1 MTLYIT
7 QETRGESITCYD
19 LEMIRCGKVP
29 LNYEGRIFS
38 LRHSFA
44 YQINPFVSQR
54 TALRNR

>member
-1 MTLYIT
+1 MALYIT
-7 QETRGESITCYD
+7 QEMRGELITCYD
-19 LEMIRCGKVP
+19 LEITRCDKVP

-54 TALRNR
+54 TAHRKR